1 MSPLRQPGKKDPRSL
16 EDITYSVATQP
27 VNRNDPFSSSLFMG
41 RYDERALMEML
52 DRVGMIGIL
61 RKRGYRNLVVNIVRQ
76 DDYTSRFYVNF
87 DAQGPETR
95 LIELVVR
102 EGIFRPREVFI
113 PSYDFSAGLSML
125 LIEWVALQDPSA
137 RFDPNKPRLPGQQYP
152 GLGGL
157 KNMQALLY
165 ELGKSSGKDAIVDVP
180 EYFHSAAIYARLYT
194 EIYDRMY
201 AFFSPVDAGIMQ
213 AILRDITGTGHT
225 LAEISFAVAF
235 DCLLDARTRTRFKW
249 RPSEQI
255 YPIARK
261 LHRYIEDEQY
271 KQIVLKTMDECSFTM
286 DWDRFDQVKTQGLI
300 DEI

>member
-1 MSPLRQPGKKDPRSL
+1 M
-16 EDITYSVATQP
+16 
-27 VNRNDPFSSSLFMG
+27 
-41 RYDERALMEML
+41 
-52 DRVGMIGIL
+52 
-61 RKRGYRNLVVNIVRQ
+61 VNIVRQ